1 MAINVPMPSLPGD
14 ALLKGLDTGSN
25 MFAKI
30 MNAKYNNSLHPSGDV
45 ANAMY
50 VEQLKNQYGE
60 DDPRYLQAKAA
71 HEMAMSGHQSLIDYR
86 GVLNQTAGIRATSP
100 LGKLINEGKGQGAVD
115 ILNGNRGGAPA
126 QGGQANQGGQNVAPG
141 AQGAPANARY
151 KVGEQYY
158 NQEGEPVYDNN
169 PRTPD
174 ERKAYEQAIG
184 KGTTDAAIRAKIP
197 YAKNVKITMD
207 SINPQ
212 ALVQYSGPQG
222 TVKYG
227 IDTLKAAM
235 GSPTPEFMAYQ
246 EALTSAKTL
255 SKQLR
260 QFWGDSIQ
268 PAATDKIDQLTNPS
282 HWLKDPKVALQQY
295 NQLKKI
301 TDQELKTFEKAGT
314 SPVNFDFKDGN
325 FLVTREQK
333 AAKAEQEA
341 GNNEMGGYPDNGEA
355 DDQIIAAYGPELIKI
370 SPKYTKENIKHTAKQ
385 RGISV
390 ADVIDQLMGQGG
402 Q

>member
-1 MAINVPMPSLPGD
+1 MAINVPMPSLSGD
-14 ALLKGLDTGSN
+14 ALLKGIDTGSN
-25 MFAKI
+25 MFAKV

-60 DDPRYLQAKAA
+60 DDPRYLEAKRA
-71 HEMAMSGHQSLIDYR
+71 HDLALSGHQSLIDYR

-100 LGKLINEGKGQGAVD
+100 LGKLIAEGKGQGATD
-115 ILNGNRGGAPA
+115 ILRNG
-126 QGGQANQGGQNVAPG
+126 QGGGQQVAQPANT
-141 AQGAPANARY
+141 PANARY

-158 NQEGEPVYDNN
+158 NDAGEPVYDDN
-169 PRTPD
+169 PRSPQ

-184 KGTTDAAIRAKIP
+184 KGTTDSAIRAKIP
-197 YAKNVKITMD
+197 YAENVKITMD

-235 GSPTPEFMAYQ
+235 GNPTPEFMAYQ

-301 TDQELKTFEKAGT
+301 TDQELQTFKTAGT
-314 SPVNFDFKDGN
+314 SPVKFDFKDGN
-325 FLVTREQK
+325 FLVTRDQK
-333 AAKAEQEA
+333 AAKAEQEM
-341 GNNEMGGYPDNGEA
+341 GNDDMGGYPEGEA
-355 DDQIIAAYGPELIKI
+355 DDQMLAVYGPDLIKQN
-370 SPKYTKENIKHTAKQ
+370 PKYTKENIKHTAKEM
-385 RGISV
+385 GISV
-390 ADVIDQLMGQGG
+390 GEVIDQLMSKGK
-402 Q
+402 